1 MAEREGF
8 TSFARNSLIGV
19 NSCTLIPVR
28 THSLRSY
35 WVRIHNHF
43 AILKTRP
50 YSRDFNMA
58 ERVGFEP
65 TVPLPAH
72 LFSRQ
77 ASSTTP
83 ASLLVDYCSKSLG
96 AAGNFGLVNFIDNR
110 AEIPSSKYVPLNSRI
125 IFPMSPRIE
134 LIPLFQAN

>member
-1 MAEREGF
+1 MHF
-8 TSFARNSLIGV
+8 
-19 NSCTLIPVR
+19 VR
-28 THSLRSY
+28 TELAYRSKLLHAHY
-35 WVRIHNHF
+35 CANPTHFVRSGFKYTNF
-43 AILKTRP
+43 TILKSRP

-83 ASLLVDYCSKSLG
+83 ASLPRDYCSKSLG
-96 AAGNFGLVNFIDNR
+96 VAGNFGLVNFRNSR
-110 AEIPSSKYVPLNSRI
+110 AEIPSNKYAPLNNRI